1 MIRSPESCQSPSI
14 VASERES
21 LQQEGLTSQNPST
34 VGFGRESLRQER
46 RERLRGDKDR
56 FAQDNNDLAENYE
69 DVTLT
74 AHSSDANMGLESDRT
89 ARLSDLERS
98 LLNLYRETGDACSSA
113 NIPLIEGLIADI
125 QSVAS
130 GLLTTGCTL
139 IQYYKDQSDYVQV
152 DALRLRYNPLITE
165 RADQALKGLVIFPN

>member
-1 MIRSPESCQSPSI
+1 
-14 VASERES
+14 
-21 LQQEGLTSQNPST
+21 
-34 VGFGRESLRQER
+34 
-46 RERLRGDKDR
+46 
-56 FAQDNNDLAENYE
+56 
-69 DVTLT
+69 
-74 AHSSDANMGLESDRT
+74 MGLASDR
-89 ARLSDLERS
+89 AAQLADLKRK
-98 LLNLYRETGDACSSA
+98 LLHFFRGTDDACSSD